1 MKGFVETSNS
11 LLSIR
16 NITKVYRSKNQEIV
30 ANRNITFDVRK
41 GEVLG
46 ILGPNGAGKTT
57 LIKQI
62 ATLLIPDSGDILFK
76 GESIIK
82 NPECFLGKFSFLMEE
97 SRSMYEYL
105 SARINLLYFAYLYKI
120 PERTARK
127 RIDEL
132 MEMFGL
138 TEFIDEYVMNYSTG
152 MSKKLNIVR
161 CLLTEP
167 EVVFLDEPLSGLDV
181 IASEELI
188 LLIQELV
195 RERNITF
202 LIASHRMDFVE
213 KITDRVIWLKDGEIV
228 KMGETGKIKASVE
241 NFEYQVYLK
250 KRRNTVRLLE
260 RMGLIYEVMK
270 GGILRCNISLKQKEE
285 LKELLDNEDV
295 ISVEKKERDFESVFK
310 EVYG

>member
-1 MKGFVETSNS
+1 MKGFVGSSNR
-11 LLSIR
+11 LLSIK
-16 NITKVYRSKNQEIV
+16 NITKVYRTKNQEIV

-41 GEVLG
+41 GEIFG

-62 ATLLIPDSGDILFK
+62 ATLLLPDEGDILFK
-76 GESIIK
+76 GKSILSH
-82 NPECFLGKFSFLMEE
+82 PDCFLGKFSFLMEGT
-97 SRSMYEYL
+97 RSMYEYL
-105 SARINLLYFAYLYKI
+105 SAGVNLLYFAYLYKI
-120 PERTARK
+120 PEKVARK

-138 TEFIDEYVMNYSTG
+138 TEFLEEYVMNYSTG
-152 MSKKLNIVR
+152 MLKKLNIVR

-181 IASEELI
+181 IASEEFI
-188 LLIQELV
+188 NLIQSLV
-195 RERNITF
+195 RKRNITF

-270 GGILRCNISLKQKEE
+270 GGILRCNISLKQKEK

>member
-202 LIASHRMDFVE
+202 LIASHRMDLIE
-213 KITDRVIWLKDGEIV
+213 KITDRVIWLKNGKIV
-228 KMGETGKIKASVE
+228 KMGDTDKIKTSVE

-250 KRRNTVRLLE
+250 KGKNSKRILGKL
-260 RMGLIYEVMK
+260 GLPYKEME
-270 GGILRCNISLKQKEE
+270 GAILKLSINLKQREK
-285 LKELLDNEDV
+285 LKKLLDNEDI
-295 ISVEKKERDFESVFK
+295 ISIEKKERDFESIFK
-310 EVYG
+310 KVYG